1 VSYCGKSNQRIDNV
15 KNTPKTRKSRLFVI
29 AATPLILFA
38 GYGATV
44 YIEAQSKQQAFDQR
58 LQGMTGYEV
67 CQVAYEEFGI
77 DMAKEVGCLDNL
89 EAITDAGE

>member
-1 VSYCGKSNQRIDNV
+1 MNNP
-15 KNTPKTRKSRLFVI
+15 PKTRKSRLFVI
-29 AATPLILFA
+29 AGTPLVLFA
-38 GYGATV
+38 AYGATV

-89 EAITDAGE
+89 EAITDTGE